1 MTPLVFVALVA
12 AGGLG
17 ASSRMLLDGLI
28 KSRVSTALPWGT
40 IIINVSGSLVL
51 GLLTGLA
58 GANLLP
64 EAWHQVLGTGFLG
77 GYTTFSTA
85 SFESVRLL
93 QERRW
98 AAGLVNGFGTLVFA
112 TAAEPHSDRRGRRGE
127 DEGAKP
133 VDQAGDP
140 ATFLEK
146 PNSLEARRRKSRIA
160 TEESRAEHQVPGF
173 RQQIRPGQPGQQ
185 SEYERPRDVDDDRSP
200 RQGRAHAGL
209 DESVEQH
216 SR

>member
-1 MTPLVFVALVA
+1 MTPLVVIARAA

-28 KSRVSTALPWGT
+28 KSRMSTALPWGT

-64 EAWHQVLGTGFLG
+64 EAWHLVLGTGFLG

-85 SFESVRLL
+85 SFETIRLL

-98 AAGLVNGFGTLVFA
+98 VAGLVNGLGTLVFA
-112 TAAEPHSDRRGRRGE
+112 TATA
-127 DEGAKP
+127 A
-133 VDQAGDP
+133 
-140 ATFLEK
+140 
-146 PNSLEARRRKSRIA
+146 I
-160 TEESRAEHQVPGF
+160 
-173 RQQIRPGQPGQQ
+173 
-185 SEYERPRDVDDDRSP
+185 
-200 RQGRAHAGL
+200 GL
-209 DESVEQH
+209 WLGGLA
-216 SR
+216 

>member
-1 MTPLVFVALVA
+1 MTPLVFIALAA

-64 EAWHQVLGTGFLG
+64 EAWHLVLGTGFLG

-85 SFESVRLL
+85 SFETVRLL

-98 AAGLVNGFGTLVFA
+98 VAGLVNGLGTLVFA
-112 TAAEPHSDRRGRRGE
+112 TATAAIGMWLG
-127 DEGAKP
+127 
-133 VDQAGDP
+133 
-140 ATFLEK
+140 
-146 PNSLEARRRKSRIA
+146 
-160 TEESRAEHQVPGF
+160 
-173 RQQIRPGQPGQQ
+173 
-185 SEYERPRDVDDDRSP
+185 
-200 RQGRAHAGL
+200 GL
-209 DESVEQH
+209 A
-216 SR
+216 

>member
-1 MTPLVFVALVA
+1 MTPLVFIALAA

-17 ASSRMLLDGLI
+17 ASSRMLIDGLI

-64 EAWHQVLGTGFLG
+64 EAWHLVLGTGFLG

-85 SFESVRLL
+85 SFETVRLL

-98 AAGLVNGFGTLVFA
+98 VAGLVNGSGTLVFA
-112 TAAEPHSDRRGRRGE
+112 TTAA
-127 DEGAKP
+127 A
-133 VDQAGDP
+133 
-140 ATFLEK
+140 
-146 PNSLEARRRKSRIA
+146 I
-160 TEESRAEHQVPGF
+160 
-173 RQQIRPGQPGQQ
+173 
-185 SEYERPRDVDDDRSP
+185 
-200 RQGRAHAGL
+200 GL
-209 DESVEQH
+209 WLGGLA
-216 SR
+216 

>member
-1 MTPLVFVALVA
+1 MTPLVFIALAA

-28 KSRVSTALPWGT
+28 KSRMSTALPWGT

-64 EAWHQVLGTGFLG
+64 EAWHLVLGTGFLG

-85 SFESVRLL
+85 SFETVRLL

-98 AAGLVNGFGTLVFA
+98 VAGLVNGLGTLVFA
-112 TAAEPHSDRRGRRGE
+112 TATAAIGMWLG
-127 DEGAKP
+127 
-133 VDQAGDP
+133 
-140 ATFLEK
+140 
-146 PNSLEARRRKSRIA
+146 
-160 TEESRAEHQVPGF
+160 
-173 RQQIRPGQPGQQ
+173 
-185 SEYERPRDVDDDRSP
+185 
-200 RQGRAHAGL
+200 GL
-209 DESVEQH
+209 A
-216 SR
+216 

>member
-1 MTPLVFVALVA
+1 MTPLVFIAVAA

-17 ASSRMLLDGLI
+17 ASSRMLIDGLI

-64 EAWHQVLGTGFLG
+64 EAWHLVLGTGFLG

-85 SFESVRLL
+85 SFETIRLL

-98 AAGLVNGFGTLVFA
+98 VAGLVNGLGTLVFA
-112 TAAEPHSDRRGRRGE
+112 TTAA
-127 DEGAKP
+127 A
-133 VDQAGDP
+133 
-140 ATFLEK
+140 
-146 PNSLEARRRKSRIA
+146 I
-160 TEESRAEHQVPGF
+160 
-173 RQQIRPGQPGQQ
+173 
-185 SEYERPRDVDDDRSP
+185 
-200 RQGRAHAGL
+200 GL
-209 DESVEQH
+209 WLGGLA
-216 SR
+216 

>member
-1 MTPLVFVALVA
+1 MTLLVFIALAA

-28 KSRVSTALPWGT
+28 KSRMSTALPWGT

-64 EAWHQVLGTGFLG
+64 EAWHLVLGTGFLG

-85 SFESVRLL
+85 SFETIRLL

-98 AAGLVNGFGTLVFA
+98 VAGLVNGLGTLVFA
-112 TAAEPHSDRRGRRGE
+112 TTAA
-127 DEGAKP
+127 A
-133 VDQAGDP
+133 
-140 ATFLEK
+140 
-146 PNSLEARRRKSRIA
+146 I
-160 TEESRAEHQVPGF
+160 
-173 RQQIRPGQPGQQ
+173 
-185 SEYERPRDVDDDRSP
+185 
-200 RQGRAHAGL
+200 GL
-209 DESVEQH
+209 WLGGLA
-216 SR
+216 